1 MSTKQRF
8 RRRADG
14 DIRRSQVLTTG
25 GPGALVDLVNHAVM
39 IKGPDSWRYEDDDE
53 GFIIE
58 ERLASQA
65 LAFLKR
71 TGNWPRHNVRLRRP
85 PMGDDDNPRPH
96 RGMHA
101 REFPSWYL
109 CRRCDSL
116 IKRDALDE
124 RRRHICTDDPKARP
138 QPTVPIRF
146 VNACNK
152 GHIQDVDWRKFVHRS
167 HYDEKALKPY
177 WCCNDEK
184 LDLFEYDMGF
194 RYTADLALRTQGT
207 SGELNDLVIIC
218 RRCGKSRG
226 LQDLMQPGVFGKCS
240 AWRPWLRQNDESC
253 DQEARLLIRTGS
265 NAWFPLQYSV
275 LSIPEPQAD
284 LKKAIGKHWSHLN
297 RLKNQARLEMAL
309 DEFMPEDVAEEL
321 QEWTLDELWD
331 IILRKRSG
339 DLDKDV
345 PIREAEWQEIMMA
358 DPGSAHDMPPK
369 GERWW
374 PRRLEGISL
383 PPFLDRV
390 VLIHSLR
397 EVRAQIGFTRI
408 DGFQTGPEGT
418 VETDFDRVAP
428 LSLEV
433 DWIPSVEIRGEG
445 IFLAFDEAKVREWE
459 ARRVVQD
466 REQHFREGMRM
477 DNALKK
483 SDRSMDV
490 FTSARLV
497 MLHSLAHMLITAIS
511 LEAGYSAAAIRE
523 RIYCYRAPVHPNS
536 TPEQVETAYKASR
549 AGILLY
555 TGTPGSEGTLGG
567 LIDVG
572 RDVVKHLRRAVAM
585 NELCSNDPVCSKHL
599 PDGPEEGRRR
609 EGAACHAC
617 LLIAEPSCE
626 RMNRDLDRALVV
638 PTVEAGLDEAAFLG
652 EWIRT
657 TTTNGR

>member
-1 MSTKQRF
+1 MSTKPRF
-8 RRRADG
+8 IRRADG

-25 GPGALVDLVNHAVM
+25 GAGALVDLLNHAVM
-39 IKGPDSWRYEDDDE
+39 IKGPDSWRYEREDE
-53 GFIIE
+53 GFIEE
-58 ERLASQA
+58 ERLESQA

-71 TGNWPRHNVRLRRP
+71 CGHWPRGYVRLRRP
-85 PMGDDDNPRPH
+85 PVGDEDSPRPH

-101 REFPSWYL
+101 REFPAWYL
-109 CRRCDSL
+109 CRSCDSL
-116 IKRDALDE
+116 VKRDALDAQ
-124 RRRHICTDDPKARP
+124 RRHICTDDPKARP

-146 VNACNK
+146 VNACVK
-152 GHIQDVDWRKFVHRS
+152 GHIQDIDWRRFVHRS
-167 HYDEKALKPY
+167 HYDEKAHKPY
-177 WCCNDEK
+177 WCLCNDALGHFDNREGYRF
-184 LDLFEYDMGF
+184 D
-194 RYTADLALRTQGT
+194 ADLALRTQGT

-218 RRCGKSRG
+218 RRCGASRG

-240 AWRPWLRQNDESC
+240 AWRPWLRQNDENC
-253 DQEARLLIRTGS
+253 EEEARLLIRTGS

-284 LKKAIGKHWSHLN
+284 LKKVVARHWPHLEKAKS
-297 RLKNQARLEMAL
+297 RARLEVL
-309 DEFMPEDVAEEL
+309 VEEFLPAEVVEDL
-321 QEWTLDELWD
+321 QEWSLDELWS
-331 IILRKRSG
+331 IIERKRAG
-339 DLDKDV
+339 ELDRAV
-345 PIREAEWQEIMMA
+345 PIRQAEWEEIMMA

-369 GERWW
+369 GVPWW
-374 PRRLEGISL
+374 PRRLEGVDL
-383 PPFLDRV
+383 PGFIDRV

-397 EVRAQIGFTRI
+397 EVRAQIGFTRLE
-408 DGFQTGPEGT
+408 GFQTGPEGT
-418 VETDFDRVAP
+418 VETDFERVAP
-428 LSLEV
+428 LSLDV

-445 IFLAFDEAKVREWE
+445 IFLALDEGAVRAWE
-459 ARRVVQD
+459 ARDAVVE
-466 REQHFREGMRM
+466 RERQFREGLRLEN
-477 DNALKK
+477 DLKT

-523 RIYCYRAPVHPNS
+523 RIYCYRAPV
-536 TPEQVETAYKASR
+536 PEGGSEDEKKAAHAASR

-567 LIDVG
+567 LIEVG
-572 RDVVKHLRRAVAM
+572 RDIVRHLRRAVEM
-585 NELCSNDPVCSKHL
+585 NELCSNDPVCSKHR

-638 PTVEAGLDEAAFLG
+638 PTVEAEFAEAAFLG
-652 EWIRT
+652 EWVRET
-657 TTTNGR
+657 AEVG